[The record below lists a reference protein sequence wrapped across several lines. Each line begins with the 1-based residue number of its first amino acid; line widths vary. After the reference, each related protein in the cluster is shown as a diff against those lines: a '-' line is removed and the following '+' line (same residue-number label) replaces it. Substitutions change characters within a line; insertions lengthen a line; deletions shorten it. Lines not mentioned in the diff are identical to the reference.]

1 MGAFET
7 PAAKESKAKANLPD
21 DLPAASNGIGPDG
34 GVYKT
39 DSGQRF
45 RLRHSR
51 TVAASW
57 SPVVAR
63 KPKAAAA
70 SGTHASGSASRK

>member
-7 PAAKESKAKANLPD
+7 PAAKASKAKANLPS
-21 DLPAASNGIGPDG
+21 DLPAASDSIGPDG

-45 RLRHSR
+45 RLRHGRS
-51 TVAASW
+51 VAASW

-63 KPKAAAA
+63 KPKMAATGLATGHAA
-70 SGTHASGSASRK
+70 KK

>member
-7 PAAKESKAKANLPD
+7 PAEKASKKSNLPS
-21 DLPAASNGIGPDG
+21 DLPPASNGIGPDG

-63 KPKAAAA
+63 KPKAQAA
-70 SGTHASGSASRK
+70 SGKK